1 MWEYYSGKV
10 LFVTGASGFLGT
22 ALAYRIISQAPVAH
36 LYLLCRGG
44 LPRLEEVWRRYL
56 PPKYIECLYDPE
68 LVTVITGDILEPNL
82 GIDADHLQALYERVN
97 IVIHAASSI
106 KLMTTLK
113 KLAKPVIHGSENV
126 AQFAFQCQRLDRFV
140 YVSTAY
146 VNAFLYQESDDTDP
160 SVEETIYPLGR
171 GWISDVRD
179 EWKQVQREGDSPEY
193 TAHNFPWPYGY
204 AKHLTERLILDQ
216 FSAAGRADQLLI
228 LRPSV
233 IAPAQSFPY
242 QGFSV
247 PKSTPTTML
256 AACFI
261 LTPTLVAR
269 LASRANDPETES
281 TIDEVPVDVVVD
293 RLLVHLAKGTTG
305 PVHAVG
311 GTRARYT
318 FQAFWAQAMALR
330 KFPWPLRKQ
339 WLDVDWRS
347 SLLHPIARVYVIYAA
362 SYRFSEAKTVGL
374 WESLSEKERSELQF
388 FTSASGNNVDLAARA
403 EQIRFVAEQFAAKG
417 LLSWILF
424 WFFYT
429 SGFF

>member
-10 LFVTGASGFLGT
+10 LFITGASGFLGT
-22 ALAYRIISQAPVAH
+22 ALVYRIISQAPVAH
-36 LYLLCRGG
+36 IYLLCRGG
-44 LPRLEEVWRRYL
+44 LPRLEEVWRQYL
-56 PPKYIECLYDPE
+56 PPRYIECLYDTE
-68 LVTVITGDILEPNL
+68 LVTVIEGDILEPNL
-82 GIDADHLQALYERVN
+82 GIDEDHLQALQERVN
-97 IVIHAASSI
+97 IVIHTASSI
-106 KLMTTLK
+106 NLMSSLE
-113 KLAKPVIHGSENV
+113 KLAKPVIHGSEHV
-126 AQFAFQCQRLDRFV
+126 AHFALQCQQLDRFV

-160 SVEETIYPLGR
+160 YVEEKIYPLGR

-179 EWKQVQREGDSPEY
+179 EWKQVQREGDSQEY
-193 TAHNFPWPYGY
+193 NAHNFPWPYGY
-204 AKHLTERLILDQ
+204 AKHLTERLVLNI
-216 FSAAGRADQLLI
+216 FSVAGKAEKLLI

-233 IAPAQSFPY
+233 IAPAQTFPY

-247 PKSTPTTML
+247 PKSTPTTVL

-269 LASRANDPETES
+269 VTSRANDPETES

-311 GTRARYT
+311 GVRMRYT
-318 FQAFWAQAMALR
+318 FQAFWEQVMAMR
-330 KFPWPLRKQ
+330 KLPWPLRKE

-347 SLLHPIARVYVIYAA
+347 RLLHPIARVYVIYAA
-362 SYRFSEAKTVGL
+362 SYKFSEAKTVSL
-374 WESLSEKERSELQF
+374 WKSLSEKESSELQLF
-388 FTSASGNNVDLAARA
+388 SSGSRNGVDLAARA
-403 EQIRFVAEQFAAKG
+403 KQIRFVAEQFAAKG
-417 LLSWILF
+417 FLSRVFFWLF
-424 WFFYT
+424 YA